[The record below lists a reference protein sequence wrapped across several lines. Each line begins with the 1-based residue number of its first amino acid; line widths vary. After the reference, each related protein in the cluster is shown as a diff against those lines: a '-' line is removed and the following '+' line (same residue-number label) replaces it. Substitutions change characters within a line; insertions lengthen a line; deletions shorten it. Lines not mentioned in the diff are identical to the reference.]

1 MSDVSGVQS
10 IERAFAVLRVLAVGP
25 SGVSDIAT
33 KADLPKSTVARL
45 LNALETEGA
54 VAQDGAGG
62 PYRIGSGLADL
73 ASAVHPIRTV
83 VAAARPHLAGLAEA
97 TNEVAGVSVL
107 EGQTVLYLEQV
118 ATPNPVQV
126 QDWTGERSPLHLVS
140 SGLVLLA
147 FAPRAFVD
155 SYLRSPL
162 ERRTEHSVVGAAHI
176 RERLRAIRRDGW
188 AWVFE
193 EFALGISSVAAPV
206 RDAAGNVVA
215 AVHAHGPAYRF
226 PGTVAPDEVAAL
238 VVAAADR
245 ISSALGYAELHSAS
259 RMVASFHDVDHVVR
273 RPSERKPRP

>member
-1 MSDVSGVQS
+1 MSGVQS

-25 SGVSDIAT
+25 AGVSEVAT

-45 LNALETEGA
+45 LNALEAEGA
-54 VAQDGAGG
+54 VAQDGIGG

-73 ASAVHPIRTV
+73 ASSVQPIRTV
-83 VAAARPHLAGLAEA
+83 VATARPHLAGLADA

-107 EGQTVLYLEQV
+107 DGSGVLYLEQI

-126 QDWTGERSPLHLVS
+126 QDWTGERVPLHLVS

-147 FAPRAFVD
+147 FAPRGFVD
-155 SYLRSPL
+155 SYLRGPL
-162 ERRTEHSVVGAAHI
+162 ERRTEHSVVSPGHI
-176 RERLRAIRRDGW
+176 RDRLRTIRRDGW

-206 RDAAGNVVA
+206 RDAAGTVVA

-226 PGTVAPDEVAAL
+226 PGEAAPDDVAAL

-245 ISSALGYAELHSAS
+245 ISSALGYAELHEPS
-259 RMVASFHDVDHVVR
+259 RMMASFHDADRMDVTR